1 MPHASRRPHTPRL
14 GDSIRLHHDEIV
26 AHWRPVILEG
36 QARRLL
42 AWLAECADRGSTGPA
57 GLDLVDGTAGGVAD
71 DETPSPF
78 GGAAGGGQIPVGDGG
93 PALGEVV
100 HELIELRDVLLR
112 QCRDASSDPEEL
124 RTVHLGIDRLVAL
137 VVTKIHA
144 RVVREAQ
151 QAVRAREDMLAVVS
165 HDLRNPLGAID
176 LSAAMLLQRVDGDA
190 RAKKQVETI
199 RRSSERMEHMISDL
213 LDMAS
218 IQAGRLALDRKAEDA
233 RALLEEVLD
242 IHAPLAAEREIQ
254 IACRCDLT
262 GVMLDCDR
270 DRVSQV
276 FGNLIGNAL
285 KFCRPGDTITIDANV
300 EDGWVR
306 FSIRDTGPGIAHRD
320 LPHLFEPYFSA
331 HRHAKQGTGLGLY
344 ICKGIIE
351 AHGGQIRAESTYHHG
366 AVFVFTLPVVR

>member
-1 MPHASRRPHTPRL
+1 MPHASRRPQLPPL
-14 GDSIRLHHDEIV
+14 GDRIREHIEQLV
-26 AHWRPVILEG
+26 ALWRPVVL
-36 QARRLL
+36 ARPASRLL
-42 AWLAECADRGSTGPA
+42 AWLAESADRRTPGPA
-57 GLDLVDGTAGGVAD
+57 QLDLVESG
-71 DETPSPF
+71 S
-78 GGAAGGGQIPVGDGG
+78 
-93 PALGEVV
+93 ALGEVI
-100 HELIELRDVLLR
+100 HELGELRDTLHR
-112 QCRDASSDPEEL
+112 FCRDASGDSDEL
-124 RTVHLGIDRLVAL
+124 RTVHRSIDRLMTL
-137 VVTKIHA
+137 VVTTEHA

-151 QAVRAREDMLAVVS
+151 QAVRAREDLLAVVS

-199 RRSSERMEHMISDL
+199 RRSSERMEHMISEL

-218 IQAGRLALDRKAEDA
+218 IQAGRLALDRKPEDA

-242 IHAPLAAEREIQ
+242 IHSPLAAEREIQ
-254 IACRCDLT
+254 IECRCDLT
-262 GVMLDCDR
+262 GVVLDCDR

-285 KFCRPGDTITIDANV
+285 KFCRPGDTITIDATIA
-300 EDGWVR
+300 GSWVR
-306 FSIRDTGPGIAHRD
+306 FSIRDTGPGIAEHD

-351 AHGGQIRAESTYHHG
+351 AHGGQIGVESTYHHG
-366 AVFVFTLPVVR
+366 AVFVFTLPVAR